1 LSDSQLPSRPNRRA
15 TDSPSEA
22 QPPEVR
28 LELTRAGVQ
37 EVLSLYSRE
46 QRSTDHE
53 PGVEFGLAEIGRAIR
68 ERRRILALGLIAGV
82 ALAGLVVSV
91 SEPLYAVD
99 AQVVLERHDMTRAES
114 SGSIATAGSAFIATQ
129 TEVMRSRSVL
139 AAAVESLPRAAHLAP
154 EDDALS
160 DAAAA
165 VRASA
170 VSGTQVIALGYLGP
184 DAHYG
189 MALLESIVEA
199 YRGALRA
206 HEITVQSEKLRA
218 KRSEIEVLDSEA
230 HHLEEGLATMR
241 AENGTVGSAENA
253 AEAQTSLLRDL
264 ARQLTEARNE
274 RIVLENRLAT
284 GSERLAILDPATQSL
299 QDQLWA
305 AEAELERTRLS
316 LTPRHPAVETARRE
330 VAVLKRQL
338 AASSTATPNA
348 LERDL
353 EAARGLESQLGAVY
367 EGERSRMAAIER
379 ERREESLLLAE
390 LERVRDLSDQRRSEL
405 LDQRLVTR
413 LAETGETGIRA
424 RLIQPPSLPLAATWP
439 RPRLL
444 IAIGALS
451 GLALGFLAAL
461 VSLQRERQNEM
472 GRRDEPTTWASRAQA
487 NQETG
492 IELS

>member
-1 LSDSQLPSRPNRRA
+1 MSDSNLPSRPNRRS
-15 TDSPSEA
+15 TDSPAES

-37 EVLSLYSRE
+37 EVLSLYSQE
-46 QRSTDHE
+46 QRSTQHQ
-53 PGVEFGLAEIGRAIR
+53 PGFEFGLVEMERVVR
-68 ERRRILALGLIAGV
+68 ERRLMLALGLLLGL
-82 ALAGLVVSV
+82 ALSVLLLFVSQ
-91 SEPLYAVD
+91 PLYAVD

-139 AAAVESLPRAAHLAP
+139 AAALESLPRAPYLTP
-154 EDDALS
+154 EQDALS
-160 DAAAA
+160 DAAAT

-184 DAHYG
+184 DPNYG
-189 MALLESIVEA
+189 VALLESIVEA
-199 YRGALRA
+199 YRGALRE

-218 KRSEIEVLDSEA
+218 KRSEIEVLDGEA
-230 HHLEEGLATMR
+230 NHLEGELATMR
-241 AENGTVGSAENA
+241 ADNGTVGSAEDA

-264 ARQLTEARNE
+264 ARQVTDSRND
-274 RIVLENRLAT
+274 RIALENRLAT
-284 GSERLAILDPATQSL
+284 GSERLAILDPATQTL

-316 LTPRHPAVETARRE
+316 LTPRHPAVESARRE
-330 VAVLKRQL
+330 VAVLKQQL
-338 AASSTATPNA
+338 AANSAATPNA
-348 LERDL
+348 LQRDI

-367 EGERSRMAAIER
+367 ESERSRMAAIER

-390 LERVRDLSDQRRSEL
+390 LERVRDLSDRRRSEL

-424 RLIQPPSLPLAATWP
+424 RLIQPPSLPLDATWP

-451 GLALGFLAAL
+451 GLAMGFLAAL
-461 VSLQRERQNEM
+461 ISLQRERQNEIARSD
-472 GRRDEPTTWASRAQA
+472 GSTAWTPRGQADE
-487 NQETG
+487 ETG